1 MINLKQYDS
10 VIHSIYEASL
20 QPDRWQLVMVQM
32 AELFGA
38 SRGQMFTWTRR
49 PSDGGFVFAHN
60 IPPQSLALWDE
71 KNRDDDPLVKVGM
84 ERGLMIEG
92 SAYNSTDL
100 IPDEQMFTTNY
111 YKRQWEPID
120 IARVCSGIIFDGT
133 DSLKLPTLISLGQGK
148 EATPFDRHHAD
159 TMRRLLRHFA
169 RSLGVM
175 YHLRD
180 RDLRTAVTLSALD
193 RLNRA
198 VLVLDANRHVVV
210 ANHHAQSM
218 ISKGTPL
225 TVDRSGRVELSAEFS
240 SSSALFDVECA
251 ATKLPI
257 PDDVLRHYTEALCIQ
272 DGDGSYKFVMHI
284 APLTKNHGFAK
295 GGGEQHTIIVVYDL
309 AKAAFVNAATLEA
322 AYDLSPSEAL
332 AATQLLRGGSIAE
345 MASRLGI
352 GPNTFKSQLQAA
364 FLKTGTH
371 RQVDM
376 LKLLHGMSLQMD

>member
-1 MINLKQYDS
+1 MINLKLYDS

-20 QPDRWQLVMVQM
+20 QPERWQVVIEQM

-71 KNRDDDPLVKVGM
+71 KNRDEDPLVKVGM

-100 IPDEQMFTTNY
+100 IPDEQMFSTNY
-111 YKRQWEPID
+111 YRRQWEPID

-133 DSLKLPTLISLGQGK
+133 DSLKLPTLISLGQSKGAK
-148 EATPFDRHHAD
+148 PFDQHHAE

-180 RDLRTAVTLSALD
+180 KELRTAVTLSALD

-198 VLVLDANRHVVV
+198 VIVLDCNRRIVV
-210 ANHHAQSM
+210 ANHLAQSM
-218 ISKGTPL
+218 IAKGLPFN
-225 TVDRSGRVELSAEFS
+225 DRNGRIELAAEFN
-240 SSSALFDVECA
+240 SSSAAFDAECS
-251 ATKLPI
+251 ATKLPLTS
-257 PDDVLRHYTEALCIQ
+257 DVARHYTDALCLQ
-272 DGDGSYKFVMHI
+272 DGNGSYKYVMHL
-284 APLTKNHGFAK
+284 APLSKNHGFAK
-295 GGGEQHTIIVVYDL
+295 GGGENQTVLVVYDL
-309 AKAAFVNAATLEA
+309 EAAAFVRPGALES
-322 AYDLSPSEAL
+322 AYELTPSEAL
-332 AATQLLRGGSIAE
+332 AATQLLRGGNIGE
-345 MASRLGI
+345 MAARLGVS
-352 GPNTFKSQLQAA
+352 PNTLKSQLQAA

-371 RQVDM
+371 RQTDM